1 MDLTTMVFASAAYL
15 LAVLAVFA
23 DGLRHPLGSIHDE
36 MELNEVQLSLLY
48 FVEVKWRV
56 LQEASQETK
65 ACYVREVFQ
74 GGRTDFL
81 AHP

>member
-1 MDLTTMVFASAAYL
+1 MVYAFAACL

-36 MELNEVQLSLLY
+36 MGLNGAQLSSLY

-56 LQEASQETK
+56 RQEASQETK